1 MPLKRLR
8 NLSPLPSS
16 LPMAPMIDI
25 VFQLITFFIF
35 ALNTEA
41 QPVTEGIQPPVDNEG
56 INEDVRPG
64 DLLIEVDKA
73 GQMLMLGKDLSK
85 VRADRNSALEA
96 VLKSLPQEAQVVI
109 RADQDA
115 PYGAIRELMELSNR
129 LGRKKVGLRLRR
141 PE

>member
-1 MPLKRLR
+1 M
-8 NLSPLPSS
+8 
-16 LPMAPMIDI
+16 
-25 VFQLITFFIF
+25 
-35 ALNTEA
+35 
-41 QPVTEGIQPPVDNEG
+41 
-56 INEDVRPG
+56 RPG

-73 GQMLMLGKDLSK
+73 GQMLMRGKDLSK
-85 VRADRNSALEA
+85 VRADRNTALEA